1 MAIYSSQVSSYRR
14 LSLFLSLGSNACHRK
29 NGWAFKRWATKPPGA
44 PRSSHVSKDIKS
56 TRWRNMKCNDAA
68 GKGERRRAT
77 RWCTMCRVHG
87 IDLHPSA
94 TPSVFPNRG
103 FLCGFSARAADAYR
117 PLQLFG
123 RANLD
128 SSSSRSQRASSIH
141 EIPPPFALLP
151 PSPPHFGGR
160 ERNGEITT
168 GNRDERRFCSEIGAD
183 VNR

>member
-1 MAIYSSQVSSYRR
+1 MR
-14 LSLFLSLGSNACHRK
+14 LFFASVFLSKTLSLSLGSNACHRK

-56 TRWRNMKCNDAA
+56 TRWKNMKCNDAA

-151 PSPPHFGGR
+151 LLLPIS
-160 ERNGEITT
+160 EEEKETAKS
-168 GNRDERRFCSEIGAD
+168 RRAIVTSDDFARKSEPM
-183 VNR
+183 

>member
-1 MAIYSSQVSSYRR
+1 MRLFFASVFLSKT
-14 LSLFLSLGSNACHRK
+14 LSLTLGSNACHRK

-151 PSPPHFGGR
+151 LLLPIS
-160 ERNGEITT
+160 EEEKETAKS
-168 GNRDERRFCSEIGAD
+168 RRAIVTSDDFARKSGPM
-183 VNR
+183 

>member
-1 MAIYSSQVSSYRR
+1 MSSYRR
-14 LSLFLSLGSNACHRK
+14 LFLSLGSNACHRK

-56 TRWRNMKCNDAA
+56 TRWKNMKCNDAA

-151 PSPPHFGGR
+151 LLLPIS
-160 ERNGEITT
+160 EEEKETAKS
-168 GNRDERRFCSEIGAD
+168 RRAIVTSDDFARKSEPM
-183 VNR
+183 

>member
-1 MAIYSSQVSSYRR
+1 MSSYRR
-14 LSLFLSLGSNACHRK
+14 LFLSLGSNACHRK

-151 PSPPHFGGR
+151 LLLPIS
-160 ERNGEITT
+160 EEEKETAKS
-168 GNRDERRFCSEIGAD
+168 RRAIVTSDDFARKSGPM
-183 VNR
+183 

>member
-1 MAIYSSQVSSYRR
+1 MR
-14 LSLFLSLGSNACHRK
+14 LFFASVFLSKTLSLSLGSNACHRK

-151 PSPPHFGGR
+151 LLLPIS
-160 ERNGEITT
+160 EEEKETAKS
-168 GNRDERRFCSEIGAD
+168 RRAIVTSDDFARKSEPM
-183 VNR
+183 

>member
-1 MAIYSSQVSSYRR
+1 MR
-14 LSLFLSLGSNACHRK
+14 LFFASVFLSKTLSLSLGSNACHRK

-77 RWCTMCRVHG
+77 QWCTMCRVHG

-151 PSPPHFGGR
+151 LLLPIS
-160 ERNGEITT
+160 EEEKETAKS
-168 GNRDERRFCSEIGAD
+168 RRAIVTSDDFARKSGPM
-183 VNR
+183 

>member
-1 MAIYSSQVSSYRR
+1 MSSYRR
-14 LSLFLSLGSNACHRK
+14 LSLSLGSNACHRK

-151 PSPPHFGGR
+151 LLLPIS
-160 ERNGEITT
+160 EEEKETAKS
-168 GNRDERRFCSEIGAD
+168 RRAIVTSDDFARKSGPM
-183 VNR
+183 

>member
-1 MAIYSSQVSSYRR
+1 MAIYAPLLRKC
-14 LSLFLSLGSNACHRK
+14 LPIEDSLFLSLGSNACHRK

-151 PSPPHFGGR
+151 LLLPIS
-160 ERNGEITT
+160 EEEKETAKS
-168 GNRDERRFCSEIGAD
+168 RRAIVTSDDFARKSGPM
-183 VNR
+183 

>member
-1 MAIYSSQVSSYRR
+1 MRLFFASVFLSKT
-14 LSLFLSLGSNACHRK
+14 LSLTLGSNACHRK

-68 GKGERRRAT
+68 GKGERSRAT

-151 PSPPHFGGR
+151 LLLPIS
-160 ERNGEITT
+160 EEEKETAKS
-168 GNRDERRFCSEIGAD
+168 RRAIVTSDDFARKSGPM
-183 VNR
+183 

>member
-1 MAIYSSQVSSYRR
+1 MR
-14 LSLFLSLGSNACHRK
+14 LFFASVFLSKTLSLSLGSNACHRK

-151 PSPPHFGGR
+151 LLPPIS
-160 ERNGEITT
+160 EEEKETAKS
-168 GNRDERRFCSEIGAD
+168 RRAIVTSDDFARKSGPM
-183 VNR
+183 

>member
-1 MAIYSSQVSSYRR
+1 MR
-14 LSLFLSLGSNACHRK
+14 LFFASVFLSKTLSLSLGSNACHRK

-151 PSPPHFGGR
+151 LLLPIS
-160 ERNGEITT
+160 EEEKETAKS
-168 GNRDERRFCSEIGAD
+168 RRAIVTSDDFARKSGPM
-183 VNR
+183 